1 MTKQKRNLQT
11 KKIEHWIRATP
22 LKFEDSDRM
31 IKLHNFADSDSN

>member
-31 IKLHNFADSDSN
+31 IKLHNFADSN